1 MFFTKLPRGS
11 LIFAFLSLP
20 TFKKYLEIWVKDMF
34 DCKDKLLEIREDFH
48 PERFPSRKIFIQ
60 KDFHPERFSSTKI
73 SIHKDFH
80 PQRFPF
86 TTISIHKDF
95 HPQRFPST
103 KISTHKDFYP
113 QRFPSRKISIHK
125 DFHPQRFPSTKIS
138 IHKDFHPERF
148 PSRKIS
154 IQKHHK
160 LPVTELLKQGL
171 SAEIK
176 NTLLNM
182 FIQKKS
188 VSFCYINSLE
198 SVLSVLGWT

>member
-80 PQRFPF
+80 PQRFP
-86 TTISIHKDF
+86 
-95 HPQRFPST
+95 ST
-103 KISTHKDFYP
+103 
-113 QRFPSRKISIHK
+113 KISIHK
-125 DFHPQRFPSTKIS
+125 DFHPQRFPST
-138 IHKDFHPERF
+138 
-148 PSRKIS
+148 KIS

-171 SAEIK
+171 SEEIK
-176 NTLLNM
+176 NTLPNM

>member
-11 LIFAFLSLP
+11 LIFACLSLP

-34 DCKDKLLEIREDFH
+34 DCKDKLLEIHEDFH
-48 PERFPSRKIFIQ
+48 PEK
-60 KDFHPERFSSTKI
+60 
-73 SIHKDFH
+73 
-80 PQRFPF
+80 
-86 TTISIHKDF
+86 
-95 HPQRFPST
+95 FPST
-103 KISTHKDFYP
+103 KIF
-113 QRFPSRKISIHK
+113 IHK

-138 IHKDFHPERF
+138 IHKDFYPQRF

-160 LPVTELLKQGL
+160 LWVTELLKQAL
-171 SAEIK
+171 SEEIK
-176 NTLLNM
+176 NTLINM

>member
-1 MFFTKLPRGS
+1 
-11 LIFAFLSLP
+11 
-20 TFKKYLEIWVKDMF
+20 MF

-103 KISTHKDFYP
+103 KIS
-113 QRFPSRKISIHK
+113 
-125 DFHPQRFPSTKIS
+125 

-148 PSRKIS
+148 PSTKIS

-171 SAEIK
+171 SEEIK

-188 VSFCYINSLE
+188 VSFCYISSLE

>member
-1 MFFTKLPRGS
+1 MFN
-11 LIFAFLSLP
+11 
-20 TFKKYLEIWVKDMF
+20 
-34 DCKDKLLEIREDFH
+34 CKDKLLEIREDFH

-95 HPQRFPST
+95 HPERFPST
-103 KISTHKDFYP
+103 
-113 QRFPSRKISIHK
+113 
-125 DFHPQRFPSTKIS
+125 
-138 IHKDFHPERF
+138 
-148 PSRKIS
+148 KIS

-160 LPVTELLKQGL
+160 LPVTELLKQAL
-171 SAEIK
+171 SEEIK

>member
-1 MFFTKLPRGS
+1 MFN
-11 LIFAFLSLP
+11 
-20 TFKKYLEIWVKDMF
+20 
-34 DCKDKLLEIREDFH
+34 CKDKLLEIREDFH

-80 PQRFPF
+80 PQRFP
-86 TTISIHKDF
+86 
-95 HPQRFPST
+95 
-103 KISTHKDFYP
+103 
-113 QRFPSRKISIHK
+113 
-125 DFHPQRFPSTKIS
+125 STKIS

-148 PSRKIS
+148 PSTKIS

-160 LPVTELLKQGL
+160 LPVTELLKQAL
-171 SAEIK
+171 SEEIK

>member
-103 KISTHKDFYP
+103 KIS
-113 QRFPSRKISIHK
+113 
-125 DFHPQRFPSTKIS
+125 

-148 PSRKIS
+148 PSTKIS

-171 SAEIK
+171 SEEIK